1 MQPTLVLEKTP
12 KALQSLAQRGPD
24 LTPRQRAVLLL
35 ANGQRHVREF
45 DALMG
50 QSVVDLVAQL
60 VRDGYL
66 RAVDPRAAEPPADD
80 PVVTETRRRQPTAA
94 PQPPAQPAQPA
105 AASDRF
111 GHGRS
116 TAAARMYLFD
126 MAERFFARAQPDLAL
141 QLRGLFREARDVPE
155 LVESAWLLLSHVK
168 AVAGEGRAEGIRARL
183 ATMLPEGA
191 LDAAAPPLTES
202 SSAAP

>member
-1 MQPTLVLEKTP
+1 MQPTLILEKTP
-12 KALQSLAQRGPD
+12 KALQSLSQRGRD
-24 LTPRQRAVLLL
+24 LSPRQRALLLL

-50 QSVVDLVAQL
+50 QNVVDLVAQL
-60 VRDGYL
+60 VREGYL

-80 PVVTETRRRQPTAA
+80 PTGAMPRPRPRPATEAPATPKEVAA
-94 PQPPAQPAQPA
+94 
-105 AASDRF
+105 DRF

-116 TAAARMYLFD
+116 IAAARMYLFD
-126 MAERFFARAQPDLAL
+126 MAERFFARAQPELAL

-155 LVESAWLLLSHVK
+155 LVESAWFLLSHVK
-168 AVAGEGRAEGIRARL
+168 AVAGEERAEGIRVRL

-191 LDAAAPPLTES
+191 LDVAAPPLTES
-202 SSAAP
+202 S

>member
-1 MQPTLVLEKTP
+1 MQPTLILEKTP
-12 KALQSLAQRGPD
+12 KALQSLSQRGRD
-24 LTPRQRAVLLL
+24 LSPRQRALLLL

-50 QSVVDLVAQL
+50 QNAVDLVAQL
-60 VRDGYL
+60 VREGYL

-80 PVVTETRRRQPTAA
+80 PTGAIPRPRPRPAAEAPAA
-94 PQPPAQPAQPA
+94 PKEVA
-105 AASDRF
+105 ADRF

-116 TAAARMYLFD
+116 IAAARMYLFD
-126 MAERFFARAQPDLAL
+126 MAERFFARAQPELAL

-155 LVESAWLLLSHVK
+155 LVESAWFLLSHVK
-168 AVAGEGRAEGIRARL
+168 AVAGEERAEGIRVRL

-191 LDAAAPPLTES
+191 LDVDAPPLTES
-202 SSAAP
+202 S

>member
-1 MQPTLVLEKTP
+1 MQPTLILEKTP
-12 KALQSLAQRGPD
+12 KALQSLSQRGRD
-24 LTPRQRAVLLL
+24 LSPRQRALLLL

-50 QSVVDLVAQL
+50 QNVVDLVAQL
-60 VRDGYL
+60 VREGYL

-80 PVVTETRRRQPTAA
+80 PTGAMPRPRPRPATEAPAA
-94 PQPPAQPAQPA
+94 PKEVA
-105 AASDRF
+105 ADRF

-116 TAAARMYLFD
+116 IAAARMYLFD
-126 MAERFFARAQPDLAL
+126 MAERFFARAQPELAL

-155 LVESAWLLLSHVK
+155 LVESAWFLLSHVK
-168 AVAGEGRAEGIRARL
+168 AVAGEERAEGIRVRL

-191 LDAAAPPLTES
+191 LDVAAPPLTES
-202 SSAAP
+202 S